1 MGQRDSNNYKKDKL
15 GEEGFLVNTFI
26 VTVKYFLYIMAELTV
41 LFISIS
47 TLIALAL
54 MYIDKDKLKNW
65 MTGKG
70 IWGNIIGVLFGAVT
84 PFCACSTV
92 PITLGFLQAGVP
104 FGTVMSFVIA
114 SPLMD
119 PLVFSLLVAFMGWK
133 VAVVFLILT
142 SAFAVI
148 FGVLLDKMGW
158 SDQVKNVRLKGG
170 YNPNEGVP
178 TKFINKLKMSFL
190 KAWGD
195 FKAVLIYMIIGVAIG
210 AAIYG
215 YLPEDLLAKV
225 AGPDNPFAVIVI
237 ALIGMPLYIRVES
250 AIPIGLALLDKGAS
264 IGSVIALII
273 SGAGIA
279 IPELTMLA
287 SIFKKKIITA
297 FIVIVFISAVL
308 SGLIF
313 NIIM

>member
-1 MGQRDSNNYKKDKL
+1 MGMNTL
-15 GEEGFLVNTFI
+15 LVTL
-26 VTVKYFLYIMAELTV
+26 KYFAIIMVELAV
-41 LFISIS
+41 LFIGIS
-47 TLIALAL
+47 TIIALVF
-54 MYIDKDKLKNW
+54 MYISQDKLKKW
-65 MTGKG
+65 MAGKG
-70 IWGNIIGVLFGAVT
+70 IWGNIMGVLFGAVT

-92 PITLGFLQAGVP
+92 PMTLGFLQAGVP
-104 FGTVMSFVIA
+104 FGTVMSFVIS

-119 PLVFSLLVAFMGWK
+119 PLVFIMLGTFLGWEVAIGFF
-133 VAVVFLILT
+133 VLT

-148 FGVLLDKMGW
+148 FGVVLEKMGGA
-158 SDQVKNVRLKGG
+158 SQVKNVRLKGG
-170 YNPNEGVP
+170 AHVQEEKIP
-178 TKFINKLKMSFL
+178 TGFKNRLKESFF

-195 FKAVLIYMIIGVAIG
+195 FKGVFIYMIVGVAIG

-215 YLPEDLLAKV
+215 YLPKELLAKV
-225 AGPDNPFAVIVI
+225 AGPDNPFAVPVV

-264 IGSVIALII
+264 IGAVIALII

-287 SIFKKKIITA
+287 SIFKKKIIIA
-297 FIVIVFISAVL
+297 FIVTVFVTAVV

-313 NIIM
+313 NMLA

>member
-1 MGQRDSNNYKKDKL
+1 MNS
-15 GEEGFLVNTFI
+15 FI
-26 VTVKYFLYIMAELTV
+26 DTIKYFIFIMAELAV
-41 LFISIS
+41 LFIGIS
-47 TLIALAL
+47 TLVALL
-54 MYIDKDKLKNW
+54 LIYIPHEKMKNW
-65 MTGKG
+65 MAGKG

-92 PITLGFLQAGVP
+92 PITLGLLKAGIP
-104 FGTVMSFVIA
+104 FGTVISFVIS

-119 PLVFSLLVAFMGWK
+119 PLVFTMLGAFMGWK
-133 VAVVFLILT
+133 VAIAFLILT
-142 SAFAVI
+142 SAAAVI
-148 FGVLLDKMGW
+148 FGIILDKMGGAKE
-158 SDQVKNVRLKGG
+158 VKNVRLKGSG
-170 YNPNEGVP
+170 PEETEVPEGF
-178 TKFINKLKMSFL
+178 KNRLKISFL

-195 FKAVLIYMIIGVAIG
+195 FKSVFLYMLIGVGIG

-215 YLPEDLLAKV
+215 YLPENLLAKV
-225 AGPDNPFAVIVI
+225 AGPDNPFAVLIV

-264 IGSVIALII
+264 MGAVMALII

-287 SIFKKKIITA
+287 SIFKKKLIIA
-297 FIVIVFISAVL
+297 FVVIVFVMAVA

-313 NIIM
+313 NMLL